1 MMFIDH
7 ATCKNFWYKHANLF
21 MRMTN
26 SCLRWRL
33 ESLQRLEYGCPFPLQ
48 VGGKVY
54 ILMLQKPKDDNA
66 HRQVR
71 NH

>member
-1 MMFIDH
+1 MMFIDQQL
-7 ATCKNFWYKHANLF
+7 AKMFWYKHANLF
-21 MRMTN
+21 MRMTK

-33 ESLQRLEYGCPFPLQ
+33 ESLQRLEYDCPLPLQ

-54 ILMLQKPKDDNA
+54 ILMLQKQKDDNA

>member
-1 MMFIDH
+1 
-7 ATCKNFWYKHANLF
+7 

-33 ESLQRLEYGCPFPLQ
+33 ESLQRLENGCPFPLQ

-71 NH
+71 NHLREHFACRRGLSMVCLTFF